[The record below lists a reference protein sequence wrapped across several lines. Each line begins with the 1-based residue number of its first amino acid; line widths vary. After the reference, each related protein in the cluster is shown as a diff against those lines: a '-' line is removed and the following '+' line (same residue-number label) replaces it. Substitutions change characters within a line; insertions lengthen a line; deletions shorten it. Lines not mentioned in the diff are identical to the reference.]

1 MTRNRR
7 KLLVFAVAAL
17 LVFLAMCAGCSTR
30 RPIPPDGA
38 TLRIL
43 DWKTGQVYRE
53 SPIRPG
59 DRLFFGWVHS
69 LEKIPW
75 NEYYHIAENP
85 DGTFGLILDSI
96 TFPAFG
102 AGIPE
107 DKGAVCYVKDGL
119 IHMEQINQ
127 RFDELSWLN
136 SHFAT
141 RDILLSDQLVAKGSD
156 LPEHTRLR
164 LTIQRR

>member
-7 KLLVFAVAAL
+7 KQFAFAVAAL
-17 LVFLAMCAGCSTR
+17 PVFLALCAGCSER
-30 RPIPPDGA
+30 RASSGA
-38 TLRIL
+38 AALRIV
-43 DWKTGQVYRE
+43 DWKTGAVYKE
-53 SPIRPG
+53 SPIQPG
-59 DRLFFGWVHS
+59 DELFFGWLHS

-85 DGTFGLILDSI
+85 DGTFYLVLDSI

-107 DKGAVCYVKDGL
+107 DKGEVCYVKDGL
-119 IHMEQINQ
+119 IHMEQINE
-127 RFDELSWLN
+127 RFEELSWLN

-141 RDILLSDQLVAKGSD
+141 RDILLSDELVAKGSD

-164 LTIQRR
+164 LIIQRR

>member
-1 MTRNRR
+1 MKENRR
-7 KLLVFAVAAL
+7 KLLVFAAAAL
-17 LVFLAMCAGCSTR
+17 AVSLAMYPGCAGR
-30 RPIPPDGA
+30 RQPRPGGA
-38 TLRIL
+38 FLRIT
-43 DWKTGQVYRE
+43 DWKTGEVYRE
-53 SPIRPG
+53 LPARSG
-59 DRLFFGWVHS
+59 DRFFFGWVHS

-75 NEYYHIAENP
+75 NEYYHVAENP
-85 DGTFGLILDSI
+85 DGTFCLILESI

-107 DKGAVCYVKDGL
+107 DRGAVCYVKDGL
-119 IHMEQINQ
+119 IHMEQINE

-141 RDILLSDQLVAKGSD
+141 RDIILADELAARGRD

-164 LTIQRR
+164 LMIGR